1 MHSNNLTK
9 QNLCSSI
16 PPTVYLHFKD
26 LTKWELK
33 TLFKNLTKLQKKDD
47 HPDLNGLFLVTPALS
62 DGAIFTSVT
71 LNAIF
76 CHHHRYVLFKNPH

>member
-1 MHSNNLTK
+1 MRA
-9 QNLCSSI
+9 QNAVQKPHEI
-16 PPTVYLHFKD
+16 A
-26 LTKWELK
+26 
-33 TLFKNLTKLQKKDD
+33 KKDD

-76 CHHHRYVLFKNPH
+76 LSSP